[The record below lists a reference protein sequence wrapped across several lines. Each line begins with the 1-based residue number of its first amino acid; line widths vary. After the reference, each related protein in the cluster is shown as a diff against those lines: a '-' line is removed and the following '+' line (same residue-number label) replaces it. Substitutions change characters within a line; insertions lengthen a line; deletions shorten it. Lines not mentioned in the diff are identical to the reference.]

1 MTMSEYDFKI
11 QNKIEDR
18 VKMSTNILYKYS
30 YKIPVIIEKKNSD
43 KSRHILD
50 KNKYIMSS
58 DLTLGSVIYIIRKRL
73 NLNPNEAIFI
83 FVDNVLLPNTM
94 VISDIYRQYK
104 DPDGFLYIMYAC
116 ENTFG

>member
-1 MTMSEYDFKI
+1 MIDDFDFKI
-11 QNKIEDR
+11 KNTFDNRKIIA
-18 VKMSTNILYKYS
+18 SNILIKYI
-30 YKIPVIIEKKNSD
+30 YKIPVIIEKKKSD

-73 NLNPNEAIFI
+73 KLESNEAIFI

-94 VISDIYRQYK
+94 IISDIYKQYC
-104 DPDGFLYIMYAC
+104 DEDGFLYIMYAC